1 MSIIL
6 EKVESMS
13 VLVVGGAG
21 YIGSV
26 TVERLLAVDES
37 VIVYDNFSTGNRG
50 AVSPYAILIE
60 GDILNTRKLASI
72 MRDHEIDTVMHFA
85 AYIEVGESV
94 ANPLKYFDNNL
105 VGAHSVMKAM
115 IETNIR
121 RFIFSSTAAV
131 YGMPETVPI
140 TEDAPVAPINPY
152 GLSKL
157 MIEQMLDWHGRA
169 HGLNH
174 VILRYF
180 NACGASP
187 TYGEAHSPESHL
199 IPNILFAASGKRD
212 KIMVFGND
220 YDTPDGTCVRDY
232 IHVEDLAD
240 AHIRAMSHLRVDGD
254 SLTVNLGNSIGN
266 SVLEVI
272 ETVKSVT
279 GQNFPVEI
287 HDRRP
292 GDADRLVASS
302 EKAQHVLEWSPQKG
316 DIQTI
321 VSDAWNFMQ
330 THPDGYDK

>member
-1 MSIIL
+1 
-6 EKVESMS
+6 
-13 VLVVGGAG
+13 
-21 YIGSV
+21 
-26 TVERLLAVDES
+26 
-37 VIVYDNFSTGNRG
+37 
-50 AVSPYAILIE
+50 
-60 GDILNTRKLASI
+60 
-72 MRDHEIDTVMHFA
+72 
-85 AYIEVGESV
+85 
-94 ANPLKYFDNNL
+94 DNNL

>member
-1 MSIIL
+1 
-6 EKVESMS
+6 MS

-60 GDILNTRKLASI
+60 GDILNTQKLASI
-72 MRDHEIDTVMHFA
+72 MCDHEIDTVMHFA

-94 ANPLKYFDNNL
+94 TNPLKYFDNNL

-187 TYGEAHSPESHL
+187 TYGEAHTHESHL

-302 EKAQHVLEWSPQKG
+302 EKAQHVLGWSPQKG
-316 DIQTI
+316 GIQTI

>member
-1 MSIIL
+1 
-6 EKVESMS
+6 MS

-26 TVERLLAVDES
+26 AVERLLESGES
-37 VIVYDNFSTGNRG
+37 VVVYDNFSTGNRG
-50 AVSPYAILIE
+50 ALSEGAALVE
-60 GDILNTRKLASI
+60 GDIQDTVRLIEALQTHAV
-72 MRDHEIDTVMHFA
+72 DTVMHFA

-94 ANPLKYFDNNL
+94 VNPIKYFENNL
-105 VGAHSVMKAM
+105 LGAHSVLTAM
-115 IETNIR
+115 HEAQVR

-140 TEDAPVAPINPY
+140 TEEATIGPINPY
-152 GLSKL
+152 GLSKR
-157 MIEQMLDWHGRA
+157 MVEEMLEWHGKA
-169 HGLNH
+169 YGLNH

-180 NACGASP
+180 NACGASQ
-187 TYGEAHSPESHL
+187 THGEAHDPESHL

-212 KIMVFGND
+212 KIMIFGDD

-240 AHIRAMSHLRVDGD
+240 AHIKAMEYLRGGKE

-272 ETVKSVT
+272 ETVKAVT
-279 GQNFPVEI
+279 GKDFSVER

-292 GDADRLVASS
+292 GDADKLVASS
-302 EKAQHVLEWSPQKG
+302 EKAQRILGWTPKKG
-316 DIQTI
+316 DIHTI
-321 VSDAWNFMQ
+321 VEDAWHFMQ
-330 THPDGYDK
+330 THPNGYEG

>member
-1 MSIIL
+1 
-6 EKVESMS
+6 MS

>member
-60 GDILNTRKLASI
+60 GDILNTQKLASI